1 MPCSPS
7 ISRLFARLALCA
19 ALAGHAAPALAD
31 GVDWT
36 LKGFGTLAGIG
47 TDTKRLGFR
56 RDFTQDASATRD
68 WTWDI
73 DSRLGVQLDL
83 DFRNPFHIAVQW
95 VARNHAG
102 NFFEQNLEWA
112 FLRWRPNDTLDL
124 RLGRIGADAF
134 MLSDYRNVGYAY
146 PWMRPPHEYYAT
158 LIPYHFDGG
167 DITWRLPLE
176 DDSLLTLKGSV
187 GYSLTQVESPY
198 TGNPPDDMNL
208 FMFAG
213 NLTYESGDW
222 RTHLG
227 YVQAEALS
235 DIPYQGVSAILQNP
249 LVSLLWPEAHNLA
262 GRLSIQGK
270 QLHYGT
276 LGVAYDD
283 GLWQVQSEASYIGSS
298 NLPVMTNMLAGYLS
312 VGRRFGHLTVYG
324 LYGFGESLDAP
335 EKLADP
341 LAPVPALLDLK
352 DAAENLLNYA
362 RVDQQSAS
370 LGLRWDVYENIALKA
385 QWSHFWLGR
394 HGTFLW
400 TNPEP
405 PTPLNVNVWSMG
417 VDFVF

>member
-1 MPCSPS
+1 MSCLT
-7 ISRLFARLALCA
+7 RAHKLFARLALGA
-19 ALAGHAAPALAD
+19 ALAGHAVHVLAD
-31 GVDWT
+31 NVDWT
-36 LKGFGTLAGIG
+36 LKGFGTLAGVG
-47 TDTKRLGFR
+47 TDTNRIGFR
-56 RDFTQDASATRD
+56 RDFTQDAYATRD
-68 WTWDI
+68 WAWDV

-83 DFRNPFHIAVQW
+83 DFHNPFHVTVQW

-112 FLRWRPNDTLDL
+112 FLRWRPNDVLDL
-124 RLGRIGADAF
+124 RLGRIGTDAF

-167 DITWRLPLE
+167 DIAWRLPLE

-198 TGNPPDDMNL
+198 TANPATDLNL
-208 FMFAG
+208 FMFAA
-213 NLTYESGDW
+213 NLNYESGNW

-227 YVQAEALS
+227 YVQTQALS
-235 DIPYQGVSAILQNP
+235 NIPYPGVSAILRNP
-249 LVSLLWPEAHNLA
+249 LVSLFWPEARALES
-262 GRLSIQGK
+262 RLSIQGK

-283 GLWQVQSEASYIGSS
+283 GTWQIQSEASYIGSPD
-298 NLPVMTNMLAGYLS
+298 LPVMANMLAGYLS
-312 VGRRFGHLTVYG
+312 VGRRFGHVTVYG
-324 LYGFGESLDAP
+324 LYGFGQSLDAR
-335 EKLADP
+335 EKLSDP
-341 LAPVPALLDLK
+341 LAQIPALVDLK
-352 DAAENLLNYA
+352 NGAENLLNNA

-394 HGTFLW
+394 QGTFLW
-400 TNPEP
+400 TDPEQ